1 MKRNSGMKTK
11 LKWMT
16 GLTAVLVVMF
26 LVVFSMKYGGKIEA
40 ADPNNG
46 SGYEIHNQEGDMGT
60 EHTMRR
66 TEDTFSVYNVGG
78 AQAPSSARWTSPDP
92 SILGFG
98 DGTQSI
104 ANSLSVP
111 VRAGRPGTVELRV
124 ELFDQAGIAICD
136 TIFFKVHVEFS
147 INEYLAVGDSSPVKI
162 NRIFPEDERKA
173 IVMDYGEGN
182 ANQQGIDEQHGNS
195 IEFGDGTDFTKLNLT
210 YGNALDPQTIWT
222 VGNEDIITVK
232 ETEDSNGITR
242 RLVAMGAG
250 CTKLYVSCKQ
260 GGTEYHDEIDVY
272 VRPRVRCEV
281 NGQLEYMNN
290 RDTIDPVSNGAILE
304 VSTKEYFNPIV
315 EVGDKLV
322 WAIYRTN
329 SNNTIDLVRDS
340 LGNGKLKEEANL
352 IYIPDEHG
360 FKVNAKA
367 GEYTVQ
373 FYIKQ
378 IYEKLYNNENQEIEG
393 IEGIGCQPVNVP
405 PGGLYVRSNYANK
418 EVHININGTYDLSE
432 AFNISRSILGNQG
445 GIYFTITP
453 EGDISDY
460 IDINSTAVITTK
472 KLGTVVLKVKPETDI
487 AHLKIRS
494 EIEGIGEVKVIITI
508 TDTFTMNITNTSMS
522 VGGKLDLHG
531 VLGSNTPTDASQYE
545 WIIDD
550 EFKNYLE
557 IESINGKQAQIRAKQ
572 KTAQNQKVIVKLKYK
587 SDDGIVLMAQCL
599 ISIDDSVTSFKI
611 QPEKLNMKVGD
622 TQTIETSIKG
632 STEIV
637 WLSSDAKIATVEDVS
652 SNTPLAKVTAL
663 KPGEVII
670 TALNP
675 ANNVYATL
683 VLTVEQPITELAVG
697 IDGKALKTH
706 TITLTT
712 PYVFFEPIYEPKDAT
727 DKDFKWASSDTS
739 VATVDETSGV
749 VTVLKAGDT
758 DISVSCKDHTGY
770 CRLYVKTQGLTS
782 ITPDVTELEMIV
794 GDTYTVKTELLP
806 KDATNTQ
813 LKWESKDESV
823 AKVEGG
829 KITANGVGIT
839 YIDAEAV
846 MAQDGKVAKM
856 PTIKVNVRKGLQSI
870 ALDSNS
876 YYVPMG
882 GKKQVTVVYTPDDS
896 SINKKVKYKS
906 SNEAIFKVDDKGLI
920 TPVKEGMAM
929 LTVTPDELGADGAV
943 TAMVY
948 VTSTEKAAK
957 DFVISPEAA
966 EIYIGDTLRLEKVFT
981 PKDTTDQYVTWTSS
995 DKSIATVN
1003 AAGIVTGV
1011 AAGETSITA
1020 VYNNTPDGKPWVRT
1034 SKIVVKP
1041 QPVHPTDF
1049 TVNPSTQNIKVN
1061 ESFTLVPEF
1070 TPADTTNKNVEYQSL
1085 DEGVVKVDE
1094 KGKVTGVGAGD
1105 AIIQCQS
1112 EDGGFIATCAVHVE
1126 NAVDFA
1132 LSPAEKEIAVGRTFK
1147 ITKIVSQ
1154 ANAKKTATWKS
1165 SNTAIATVDANG
1177 KVTAKRIGT
1186 CTITCKLSKYNQS
1199 ASCKVKVRKLNSK
1212 VTLDKKNIRIGV
1224 GQTYKFKKTVWTN
1237 DTKNPAVLW
1246 RTSNKNVCSVNSFG
1260 KITGKKP
1267 GIVKITVMTKDAV
1280 HAKATCKVRVIQR
1293 VKSIRLNSDYMTL
1306 YVGRSKKLKATV
1318 NPKGA
1323 TIKKLKFTSGDSK
1336 VARVMSSGK
1345 VRGISEGDTYIT
1357 AKTTDG
1363 TNKKAKCFVKVLDL
1377 VPTSSIVVAQ
1387 SDLTMK
1393 KGDRAKLTY
1402 TVLPDNTSD
1411 NLKFASDNER
1421 VVKVDKKGKV
1431 TAVGTGNAVVT
1442 ILAES
1447 GVSTTVNINVV
1458 ALNKTVLNMRQYD
1471 TETLIV
1477 QGTSSPITWYSE
1489 NQRVA
1494 SVENGKVLGRAIG
1507 STNIYAYVNGCKL
1520 TCRVTIT
1527 SVNS

>member
-11 LKWMT
+11 WKWMT

-40 ADPNNG
+40 ADGDITYELHNDEGLVLGSEYVMRRGTETISLETNDNNISTYSWQSMNTAVLDIDGSANG
-46 SGYEIHNQEGDMGT
+46 SQLK
-60 EHTMRR
+60 
-66 TEDTFSVYNVGG
+66 
-78 AQAPSSARWTSPDP
+78 
-92 SILGFG
+92 ILAKTAGKSEVKLTITKT
-98 DGTQSI
+98 DGTVKNITVSI
-104 ANSLSVP
+104 E
-111 VRAGRPGTVELRV
+111 VR
-124 ELFDQAGIAICD
+124 
-136 TIFFKVHVEFS
+136 FS
-147 INEYLAVGDSSPVKI
+147 INEYLLADDSSIFIK
-162 NRIFPEDERKA
+162 RIFADDERKA
-173 IVMDYGEGN
+173 LIMDTG
-182 ANQQGIDEQHGNS
+182 DT
-195 IEFGDGTDFTKLNLT
+195 IEFGTSAVLQTNKINLSF
-210 YGNALDPQTIWT
+210 GSAAGSDASWT
-222 VGNEDIITVK
+222 VGNKDIIVVNENTSPRTLK
-232 ETEDSNGITR
+232 
-242 RLVAMGAG
+242 AAGAG
-250 CTKLYVSCKQ
+250 RTTLSVSWSDGSQK
-260 GGTEYHDEIDVY
+260 EYTDTIEVY
-272 VRPRVRCEV
+272 VRPKITYENDLVS
-281 NGQLEYMNN
+281 
-290 RDTIDPVSNGAILE
+290 DTQTTIGVSNGAIFKVSVEDFNNPLE
-304 VSTKEYFNPIV
+304 AI
-315 EVGDKLV
+315 GDKLV
-322 WAIYRTN
+322 WVI
-329 SNNTIDLVRDS
+329 SKGEGMDKVLVRDS
-340 LGNGKLKEEANL
+340 LGNGDKLDEANL
-352 IYIPDEHG
+352 EYQPTSKS
-360 FKVNAKA
+360 FRLNAKA
-367 GEYTVQ
+367 GKYNVQ
-373 FYIKQ
+373 FYVKGTYKGFEEAKATVPGCPPVQ
-378 IYEKLYNNENQEIEG
+378 IGSSVQMSSEFENK
-393 IEGIGCQPVNVP
+393 NVT
-405 PGGLYVRSNYANK
+405 
-418 EVHININGTYDLSE
+418 ININGTYDLSD
-432 AFNISRSILGNQG
+432 AFNISTSVLKSTNSPQYFNITVDNTPQGIDSNRYISADTEKAIVKADKGKTGVAVVWVEATESITNLDFGNE
-445 GIYFTITP
+445 IPKKKKVKLTIT
-453 EGDISDY
+453 
-460 IDINSTAVITTK
+460 
-472 KLGTVVLKVKPETDI
+472 I
-487 AHLKIRS
+487 A
-494 EIEGIGEVKVIITI
+494 
-508 TDTFTMNITNTSMS
+508 DTFTLNVANAKMS
-522 VGGKLDLHG
+522 VGGELQLYG
-531 VLGSNTPTDASQYE
+531 ILGSDTVTESSQYE
-545 WIIDD
+545 WEVSEEDKKYIDIVPSGSYATV
-550 EFKNYLE
+550 KA
-557 IESINGKQAQIRAKQ
+557 KQATDKLPSG
-572 KTAQNQKVIVKLKYK
+572 TVKVTLKLKLEN
-587 SDDGIVLMAQCL
+587 GTVLKTSCN
-599 ISIDDSVTSFKI
+599 ISIDKAATSFKI
-611 QPEKLNMKVGD
+611 VPETMTIKVGEM
-622 TQTIETSIKG
+622 QTIKTNLTG
-632 STEIV
+632 STKLV
-637 WLSSDAKIATVEDVS
+637 WMTSDAKVATVEDS
-652 SNTPLAKVTAL
+652 SADTPAAQLTAVG
-663 KPGEVII
+663 PGEVII

-712 PYVFFEPIYEPKDAT
+712 PYVFFEPVYQPKDAT

-749 VTVLKAGDT
+749 VTVLKAGET

-770 CRLYVKTQGLTS
+770 CRLYIKTQGLTS

-813 LKWESKDESV
+813 LNWSSKDESV
-823 AKVEGG
+823 AKVDSG

-870 ALDSNS
+870 SLDSNS

-896 SINKKVKYKS
+896 SINRKVKYKS

-943 TAMVY
+943 TAIVY
-948 VTSTEKAAK
+948 VTATEKAAK

-981 PKDTTDQYVTWTSS
+981 PVDTTDQYVTWTSS

-1363 TNKKAKCFVKVLDL
+1363 TNKKARCFVKVLDL

-1447 GVSTTVNINVV
+1447 GVSTTVNVNVV

-1494 SVENGKVLGRAIG
+1494 SVENGKVVGKSIG